1 MFAALLGIGIGVS
14 LAVQTAINSQ
24 LRKFV
29 VSPFLASMV
38 SFIVAAV
45 FLAVTTI
52 ISGSP
57 LDLPLNLFSSQP
69 IWIWFGGLCGVIG
82 LTTNILLFPKLG
94 SVQTSVM
101 PILGMIVMGML
112 IDHFGWFN
120 SIKQTFGINRIFG
133 VFLVLLGVFLA
144 VVVQEIMSRRN
155 TSAVTKESQVNQ
167 WPWRFVGIGAG
178 MLMSIQAAINGQL
191 GMVLTSPFQAAFVS
205 FFIGSVTLVILVGL
219 KERSYVNIKEPI
231 KRSAPWW
238 VWIGGIIGGLYVL
251 INVYLVGQIGTGQT
265 VVLALFGQI
274 AGSLLVQQFGLL
286 KSVKNRIVPIQIFG
300 LIIML
305 GGVSLIKLF

>member
-1 MFAALLGIGIGVS
+1 MLAALLGIGIGLS

-24 LRKFV
+24 LRKYV
-29 VSPFLASMV
+29 ISPFLASMV
-38 SFIVAAV
+38 SFLVAAV
-45 FLAVTTI
+45 FLAITTI

-57 LDLPLNLFSSQP
+57 LGMPLNLFVSQP
-69 IWIWFGGLCGVIG
+69 IWIWFGGFCGVIA

-94 SVQTSVM
+94 SMQTSVM
-101 PILGMIVMGML
+101 PILGMILMGML

-120 SIKQTFGINRIFG
+120 SMHQPFGINRIFG

-155 TSAVTKESQVNQ
+155 TSTVTKESQVNQ

-191 GMVLTSPFQAAFVS
+191 GIVLNSPFQAAFVS
-205 FFIGSVTLVILVGL
+205 FFIGSVTLVIVVGL

-231 KRSAPWW
+231 KQSAPWW

-251 INVYLVGQIGTGQT
+251 INVYLVGKIGTGQT

-286 KSVKNRIVPIQIFG
+286 KSAKNGIEPIQILG

-305 GGVSLIKLF
+305 VGVFLIKIY